1 MDIVEELRANPEAGA
16 KRLESEYKA
25 GLMTLAIRFLP
36 DVRDAEELVNR
47 TLSAVVSGI
56 DGYVEQSAFFAWMC
70 RILSNIHAKDIR
82 RKANA
87 ATELSEQAVKAA
99 VDRDASERIF
109 QEVDAGLLRDARREQ
124 QESDKVREGHQAV
137 KHVRH
142 APHHR
147 HG

>member
-87 ATELSEQAVKAA
+87 ATELSEQAVNLSAA
-99 VDRDASERIF
+99 VKR
-109 QEVDAGLLRDARREQ
+109 AGC
-124 QESDKVREGHQAV
+124 
-137 KHVRH
+137 
-142 APHHR
+142 
-147 HG
+147 